1 MKLRDG
7 MLLFHGSYT
16 AVEHID
22 LNQCAAGKDFGKGFY
37 LTSDMN
43 RAKSFIRSVLER
55 ARARGVIPIE
65 QQFGF
70 VSSYRFR
77 MPPEDLTVHE
87 FQTADKEWLWFI
99 ANNRRR
105 RLASL
110 LPQQS
115 GRVSESDIVIGKVAN
130 DNTNPVITTY
140 LNGLYGDI
148 QSEEAVDEAIRRLI
162 PDHLVDQYCFLT
174 ERAINSLV
182 FQEARKYVIK

>member
-1 MKLRDG
+1 MKDG

-16 AVEHID
+16 AVEQID
-22 LNQCAAGKDFGKGFY
+22 LSMCMEGKDFGSGFY
-37 LTSDMN
+37 LTSSVTQ
-43 RAKSFIRSVLER
+43 AKGFIRTSVLKAQR
-55 ARARGVIPIE
+55 MGYAASD
-65 QQFGF
+65 QKFGY
-70 VSSYRFR
+70 VSSFRYRADGLKIF
-77 MPPEDLTVHE
+77 E
-87 FQTADKEWLWFI
+87 FNDTDQEWLWFI

-162 PDHLVDQYCFLT
+162 PDHLVDQFCFLT
-174 ERAINSLV
+174 EKAINSLV
-182 FQEARKYVIK
+182 FQEARKYVVK

>member
-1 MKLRDG
+1 
-7 MLLFHGSYT
+7 
-16 AVEHID
+16 
-22 LNQCAAGKDFGKGFY
+22 
-37 LTSDMN
+37 
-43 RAKSFIRSVLER
+43 
-55 ARARGVIPIE
+55 
-65 QQFGF
+65 
-70 VSSYRFR
+70 

-110 LPQQS
+110 LPQPS

-148 QSEEAVDEAIRRLI
+148 QSEEAVDEAIRHLI
-162 PDHLVDQYCFLT
+162 PDHLVDQFCFLT
-174 ERAINSLV
+174 EKAINSLV
-182 FQEARKYVIK
+182 FQEARKYVVK